1 MKTNLNNTRA
11 LGLLIGVFALAC
23 VLSYVVVKDAV
34 NQTIERQALGIAEI
48 VASQATTA
56 RSVYASAIVEKLKA
70 DGFGPSV
77 DSAGMPGH
85 VPIPAQFLKL
95 VGRAASA
102 NAHKLYEY
110 KPISKWNLEP
120 TQGLTDD
127 FLRWAWPQL
136 EQQDQSNPSA
146 AIAWQ
151 PVSRFEMRDGKRV
164 LRYLSADP
172 ASQAT
177 CVACHNAYEKMPD
190 VMALRDANG
199 VQTGKQWKP
208 HQLLGALY
216 VTIPLEQA
224 ERIAGGQVNEATVF
238 FSGILVASFV
248 ALLWFSWRF
257 TQQTGKLLQT
267 EAILHRSQ
275 AELARSEANATITTL
290 AASVSHELSTPLGNS
305 LMTSSTMVEQGRS
318 FEKLFNSNQL
328 TRSALAG
335 FVQGIL
341 EGNDLILRNLHRAD
355 ELLQSFRQVANDQ
368 TSEQRRYFDL
378 AVTVQEIL
386 ATLAPTLKS
395 SPNRVVMDI
404 APGIMLD
411 TFPGPLGQIVIN
423 LTNNAFLHA
432 FEGRS
437 DGVLTIR
444 AQRVGDRV
452 QLSFSD
458 NGVGMSEA
466 TQARLFQ
473 PFFSTKIGQGGTG
486 LGMTI
491 VDNLVRRLGGVLKVQ
506 SVLDGGTT
514 FDIEFP
520 VIGPD
525 TTV

>member
-1 MKTNLNNTRA
+1 MKTNFNNTRA
-11 LGLLIGVFALAC
+11 LGLLIGVFVLAC
-23 VLSYVVVKDAV
+23 VLGYAVVKDAV
-34 NQTIERQALGIAEI
+34 NKTIERQALGIAEI

-56 RSVYASAIVEKLKA
+56 RSVYASEIAEKLKA

-127 FLRWAWPQL
+127 FLLWAWPQL
-136 EQQDQSNPSA
+136 ERQDQSHPSS

-177 CVACHNAYEKMPD
+177 CVTCHNTYEKRPD
-190 VMALRDANG
+190 VMALRSANG

-208 HQLLGALY
+208 HQLLGALS

-224 ERIAGGQVNEATVF
+224 ERIAGGQINEATVF
-238 FSGILVASFV
+238 FSGILIASFI

-257 TQQTGKLLQT
+257 SQQSGKLLQT

-275 AELARSEANATITTL
+275 VELARSEANATITTL

-305 LMTSSTMVEQGRS
+305 LMTSSTLVEQGRS
-318 FEKLFNSNQL
+318 FEKLLNSNQL

-355 ELLQSFRQVANDQ
+355 ELLKNFRQVANDQ
-368 TSEQRRYFDL
+368 SSELRRSFDL
-378 AVTVQEIL
+378 AITVQEIL
-386 ATLAPTLKS
+386 ATLAPTLKNN
-395 SPNRVVMDI
+395 PNRVVMDI
-404 APGIMLD
+404 APGILLD
-411 TFPGPLGQIVIN
+411 SFPGPLGQIVIN
-423 LTNNAFLHA
+423 ITNNAFLHA
-432 FEGRS
+432 FDGRT

-444 AQRVGDRV
+444 AQRSGDRV
-452 QLSFSD
+452 QLTFSD

-491 VDNLVRRLGGVLKVQ
+491 VDNLVRRLGGVLTVQ
-506 SVLDGGTT
+506 SVLNGGTT
-514 FDIEFP
+514 FSIEFP
-520 VIGPD
+520 ATAPD
-525 TTV
+525 ATV